1 MHRRAGCGPS
11 RTSATTVA
19 YDRSGLNRSAV
30 TCVAHDGSRLA
41 VVNAKFDT
49 GFPPTATSVEVMIV
63 HGR

>member
-1 MHRRAGCGPS
+1 VTALRLSPDLS
-11 RTSATTVA
+11 SATVEGVNTSKRFEVP
-19 YDRSGLNRSAV
+19 
-30 TCVAHDGSRLA
+30 TTVAHDGSRLA